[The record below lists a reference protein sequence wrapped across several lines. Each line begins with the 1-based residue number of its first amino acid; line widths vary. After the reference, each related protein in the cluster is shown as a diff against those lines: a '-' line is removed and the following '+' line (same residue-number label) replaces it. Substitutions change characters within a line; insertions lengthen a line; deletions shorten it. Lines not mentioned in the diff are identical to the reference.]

1 MSDTLN
7 NTFPAEKDVEST
19 SFSAV
24 VSSAAADA
32 AGATD
37 APGATDVPGA
47 TGATIAR
54 LERVTLAYERT
65 GVALDDVS
73 LELAAGERVCVLGAN
88 GSGKTTLALV
98 LCGLLAPDAG
108 SVELLGHACCVDGA
122 PDMDAY
128 RRARRELGLVFQD
141 PQDQIVTSVV
151 DEDVAFGPEN
161 LGLDAGEIGSRV
173 ARELGRVAMGDF
185 AHADPSRLSGGQR
198 QRVAIAGALAMDPRL
213 LVLDEPGALL
223 DVRGRRSIMRV
234 MGRLAAAGTTVV
246 HVTHF
251 MQEAL
256 SANRVIV
263 MDAGHVAF
271 DGRPD
276 EAFSHVEAMRGLG
289 LEEPFCGSLAASLR
303 ARGVDVPWTCRADE
317 LVASLAALPHAPVG
331 APATGAT
338 ATGAAND
345 PAPTPTEKD
354 AEVATPAIVSCDNVG
369 LWYGRR
375 NGDAALEG
383 VSLELAPGTFCSVVG
398 QTGSGKSS
406 LLRLLAAL
414 DAPDE
419 GVVRM
424 CGVATGRRRDRRRLH
439 GRVGLVMQRPERQL
453 FAETV
458 LDDVAYGPSNQGLP
472 RNEAQARARE
482 ALAIVGL
489 VGREDASPFSLSGGQ
504 RRLCA
509 IAGILAMRPEI
520 LLLDEPMAGLDPR
533 GRNRL
538 REVLATV
545 RATETTVV
553 QVTHSMDEAARS
565 DVVAVL
571 DRGHLAAF
579 DSPAVVFTHDNEARL
594 REAGLGLPHP
604 LEFAHALGREGFEL
618 GCEPL
623 CATQL
628 ADAIARAT
636 SPTHFSA
643 GNAAGDG
650 EVR

>member
-1 MSDTLN
+1 MSDTPN

-19 SFSAV
+19 PFSAV

-37 APGATDVPGA
+37 TPGATDVPGA

-73 LELAAGERVCVLGAN
+73 LKLAAGERVCVLGAN

-108 SVELLGHACCVDGA
+108 SVELLGHACCVDGT

-161 LGLDAGEIGSRV
+161 LGLDPDEIGRRV

-185 AHADPSRLSGGQR
+185 AHADPVRLSGGQR

-234 MGRLAAAGTTVV
+234 MGRMAAAGTTVV

-256 SANRVIV
+256 SADRVIV
-263 MDAGHVAF
+263 MDAGRVAF

-289 LEEPFCGSLAASLR
+289 LEEPFCGSLSASLR

-317 LVASLAALPHAPVG
+317 LVASLAALPHATAG
-331 APATGAT
+331 AHAAGAT
-338 ATGAAND
+338 ATDAAHD
-345 PAPTPTEKD
+345 PAPPPNQEDTPGP
-354 AEVATPAIVSCDNVG
+354 TPAIVSCYTVG
-369 LWYGRR
+369 WW
-375 NGDAALEG
+375 
-383 VSLELAPGTFCSVVG
+383 
-398 QTGSGKSS
+398 
-406 LLRLLAAL
+406 
-414 DAPDE
+414 
-419 GVVRM
+419 
-424 CGVATGRRRDRRRLH
+424 
-439 GRVGLVMQRPERQL
+439 
-453 FAETV
+453 
-458 LDDVAYGPSNQGLP
+458 
-472 RNEAQARARE
+472 
-482 ALAIVGL
+482 
-489 VGREDASPFSLSGGQ
+489 
-504 RRLCA
+504 
-509 IAGILAMRPEI
+509 
-520 LLLDEPMAGLDPR
+520 
-533 GRNRL
+533 
-538 REVLATV
+538 
-545 RATETTVV
+545 
-553 QVTHSMDEAARS
+553 
-565 DVVAVL
+565 
-571 DRGHLAAF
+571 
-579 DSPAVVFTHDNEARL
+579 
-594 REAGLGLPHP
+594 
-604 LEFAHALGREGFEL
+604 
-618 GCEPL
+618 
-623 CATQL
+623 
-628 ADAIARAT
+628 
-636 SPTHFSA
+636 
-643 GNAAGDG
+643 
-650 EVR
+650 

>member
-32 AGATD
+32 AGAT
-37 APGATDVPGA
+37 V
-47 TGATIAR
+47 AR

-122 PDMDAY
+122 ADMDAY

-161 LGLDAGEIGSRV
+161 LGLDRDEIGRRV

-185 AHADPSRLSGGQR
+185 AHADPARLSGGQR

-234 MGRLAAAGTTVV
+234 MGRMAAAGTTVV

-256 SANRVIV
+256 SADRVIV

-317 LVASLAALPHAPVG
+317 LVASLAALPHATAG
-331 APATGAT
+331 AHAAGAT
-338 ATGAAND
+338 ATGATSTTDA
-345 PAPTPTEKD
+345 APTPTEKD
-354 AEVATPAIVSCDNVG
+354 VEVATPAIVSCDNVG

-375 NGDAALEG
+375 NGGAALEG

-414 DAPDE
+414 DAPDV

-482 ALAIVGL
+482 ALATVGL

-509 IAGILAMRPEI
+509 IAGILAMRPEV
-520 LLLDEPMAGLDPR
+520 LFLDEPMAGLDPR
-533 GRNRL
+533 GRDRL

-545 RATETTVV
+545 RATGTTVV

-579 DSPAVVFTHDNEARL
+579 DSPAAVFTHDNEARL

-604 LEFAHALGREGFEL
+604 LEFAHALGREGLEL
-618 GCEPL
+618 GFEPL

-643 GNAAGDG
+643 GGAAGDG
-650 EVR
+650 EVH

>member
-1 MSDTLN
+1 MSDTPN
-7 NTFPAEKDVEST
+7 NTLPAEKDVEPT
-19 SFSAV
+19 PFSAV
-24 VSSAAADA
+24 VSATAADA

-37 APGATDVPGA
+37 DAGAAGA
-47 TGATIAR
+47 ACATVAR

-73 LELAAGERVCVLGAN
+73 LELDAGERVCVLGAN

-108 SVELLGHACCVDGA
+108 SVELLGHACCVDGV

-161 LGLDAGEIGSRV
+161 LGLDAEEIGSRV

-256 SANRVIV
+256 SADRVII

-317 LVASLAALPHAPVG
+317 LVASLAALPHAT
-331 APATGAT
+331 AGAT
-338 ATGAAND
+338 ATDAAND
-345 PAPTPTEKD
+345 PAPTPAEKN
-354 AEVATPAIVSCDNVG
+354 AEVATPAVVSCDNVG
-369 LWYGRR
+369 QWYGRR
-375 NGDAALEG
+375 SGAAALED

-419 GVVRM
+419 GTVRM

-458 LDDVAYGPSNQGLP
+458 LDDVAYGPSNQGLS

-482 ALAIVGL
+482 ALATVGL

-509 IAGILAMRPEI
+509 IAGILAMRPEV

-533 GRNRL
+533 GRDRL

-545 RATETTVV
+545 RAAGTTVV

-571 DRGHLAAF
+571 DRGRLAAF
-579 DSPAVVFTHDNEARL
+579 DSPAAVFTHDNEARL

-604 LEFAHALGREGFEL
+604 LEFAHALGRKGLEL
-618 GCEPL
+618 DCEPL

>member
-32 AGATD
+32 AGAT
-37 APGATDVPGA
+37 V
-47 TGATIAR
+47 AR

-108 SVELLGHACCVDGA
+108 SVELLGHACCADGT
-122 PDMDAY
+122 PDMGAY
-128 RRARRELGLVFQD
+128 RDARQELGLVFQD

-161 LGLDAGEIGSRV
+161 LGLDPDEIGRRV

-198 QRVAIAGALAMDPRL
+198 QRVAIAGALAMGPRL

-256 SANRVIV
+256 SADRVIV
-263 MDAGHVAF
+263 MDRGRVAF
-271 DGRPD
+271 DGSPD
-276 EAFSHVEAMRGLG
+276 EAFSHVETMRGLG

-303 ARGVDVPWTCRADE
+303 TRGVDVPWTCREDE
-317 LVASLAALPHAPVG
+317 LVASLAALPHTTTS
-331 APATGAT
+331 APATGASVT
-338 ATGAAND
+338 ELAST
-345 PAPTPTEKD
+345 PAKKN
-354 AEVATPAIVSCDNVG
+354 AEVVTPAIVTCDNVG

-375 NGDAALEG
+375 RGGAALEG
-383 VSLELAPGTFCSVVG
+383 VSLELAPGAFCSVVG

-419 GVVRM
+419 GTVRM
-424 CGVATGRRRDRRRLH
+424 CGVSTGRRRDRRRLH

-458 LDDVAYGPSNQGLP
+458 LEDVAYGPSNQGLS

-482 ALAIVGL
+482 ALATVGL

-509 IAGILAMRPEI
+509 IAGILAMRPEV

-533 GRNRL
+533 GRDRL
-538 REVLATV
+538 RDVLATV
-545 RATETTVV
+545 RATGTTVV

-571 DRGHLAAF
+571 DRGHLIAF
-579 DSPAVVFTHDNEARL
+579 DSPAAVFTHDNEARL

-604 LEFAHALGREGFEL
+604 LEFARALGREGLEL

-623 CATQL
+623 VATQL

-636 SPTHFSA
+636 DPTHFSA
-643 GNAAGDG
+643 GNAADDGADATGDDAHGAGDG